1 MLFFNAARARARR
14 ARLRACSAAA
24 AAAAAAPVLALLLL
38 SLPLL
43 LTLGTVYQQHRR
55 PPLTMVVPATVD
67 VSFMSPGVAPLA
79 VTTSESGGNTFVTVD
94 VAEICGDLGD
104 IANAH
109 AVIASDGT
117 IYVGGCCGLQ
127 PAADGGPSIAP
138 GGPGPETSR
147 CMQLLEVFLRAC
159 GAGVEHITMVH
170 VYLIDNTTARFGE
183 MNAA

>member
-1 MLFFNAARARARR
+1 MRNST
-14 ARLRACSAAA
+14 SASQAEIHQ
-24 AAAAAAPVLALLLL
+24 AL
-38 SLPLL
+38 
-43 LTLGTVYQQHRR
+43 
-55 PPLTMVVPATVD
+55 PLTMVVPATVD